1 MPTYLL
7 DLVTDVNV
15 TAETSSLFETVKM
28 PDLGLDLKMKTLN
41 ASIVQQIIN
50 SALKL
55 VVGDHG

>member
-50 SALKL
+50 SALK
-55 VVGDHG
+55 